1 MSMTLEETNLLGAS
15 AGQFFFKP
23 YAADRAVTKEIK
35 VMIA

>member
-1 MSMTLEETNLLGAS
+1 MSKTHRKTSLLGAS

-23 YAADRAVTKEIK
+23 YAADRAVKDIK